1 MHQSRE
7 GFPNSESVELKP
19 QGAREGRN
27 LCWFLFGS
35 SGVCG
40 ILSPS
45 HIFVILTFVVLDR
58 AAVEPDSVICC
69 TLCVCRNQTHDLHRL
84 RIHLLSAFCL
94 FSAFS

>member
-27 LCWFLFGS
+27 LYWFLFGS

-58 AAVEPDSVICC
+58 AVEPDSVICC
-69 TLCVCRNQTHDLHRL
+69 TLCVCRSQTDDLHRL
-84 RIHLLSAFCL
+84 HLLSAFCL